1 MPQDIKL
8 WEIIKNDKLK
18 EIDRARLNL
27 EERLEE
33 WLERDIGMVSNDL
46 LVIGRQV
53 KTDFGGLIDILC
65 LDINGDIVIIE
76 LKRDKT
82 PREIT
87 AQLLDYGSWV
97 KELSNEKIT
106 EIADDYL
113 GENGQLDK
121 AFKEKFNT
129 EIPEILNESHR
140 MFIVASELDSSSER
154 IIDYLSNSYGVGIN
168 AITFQYFKEKD
179 KEFLSRVFLIEPTE
193 AEYRAKTKSSSKR
206 KPALTY
212 EELEEIARGKG
223 VGDLYQ
229 IGLQG
234 LSKYFDQVV
243 TTRSSVVFIG
253 LMGKDKSRSTIF
265 SILPGESSLKQGLKY
280 RLYNDSI
287 ERFSTYF
294 GINKE
299 KALRFFPSYQKLV
312 SSDIERDKNDDRGGG
327 YFENESQ
334 FRKFLEKLKKI
345 KK

>member
-18 EIDRARLNL
+18 EINKTKLSL

-33 WLERDIGMVSNDL
+33 WFEKDISIISNDL
-46 LVIGRQV
+46 LVIGRQIQ
-53 KTDFGGLIDILC
+53 TDFGGIIDILC
-65 LDINGDIVIIE
+65 LDINGDVVIIE

-87 AQLLDYGSWV
+87 AQLLDYASWV
-97 KELSNEKIT
+97 KELSHEKIT

-113 GENGQLDK
+113 SEKGSLDK

-140 MFIVASELDSSSER
+140 MFIVASELDNSSER

-168 AITFQYFKEKD
+168 AITFQYFKEKG

-193 AEYRAKTKSSSKR
+193 AEYRTKTKSPSKR
-206 KPALTY
+206 KPPLTY
-212 EELEEIARGKG
+212 EELEEMAKEKG

-229 IGLQG
+229 IVLQG
-234 LSKYFDQVV
+234 LSKCFDQVV

-265 SILPGESSLKQGLKY
+265 SILPNESSSEKGLKY
-280 RLYNDSI
+280 KLYKDSI
-287 ERFSTYF
+287 ERFAKYF
-294 GINKE
+294 GINE
-299 KALRFFPSYQKLV
+299 KRALSFFPNYQNLV
-312 SSDIERDKNDDRGGG
+312 FSDAEGDWGKKGRG
-327 YFENESQ
+327 YFKDENQ
-334 FRKFLEKLKKI
+334 FRKFLENLKKI